1 MNSLLELFQ
10 YNFFLNAVG
19 AALLASISC
28 GIIGTYIVA
37 RRIVFISG
45 GITHASF
52 GGIGLAWY
60 MGLNP
65 VLGAAVFGV
74 LSALGIEWIS
84 KKTDVRQDSV
94 IGILWALGMALGII
108 FIYMTPGYAPN
119 LMSFLFGNILTVGSL
134 DLYLLL
140 ALCIVT
146 IIIFIFFIRP
156 ILFVAF
162 DEEFARTQKA
172 PVQFLNYLM
181 ISLVALAIVLNIR
194 VVGIILVIS
203 FLTIPQTIAGMFT
216 SDFKKMIL
224 GSIAF
229 GILGSF
235 IGLLVSYKIN
245 APSGATIIFSF
256 VILFV
261 VAKIVQLVMISM
273 KRKNNALRENKI
285 MVN

>member
-1 MNSLLELFQ
+1 MNELFELFQ

-19 AALLASISC
+19 AAILASISC
-28 GIIGTYIVA
+28 GIIGSYIVA

-60 MGLNP
+60 LGFNP

-74 LSALGIEWIS
+74 LSALGIEWVS

-119 LMSFLFGNILTVGSL
+119 LMSFLFGNILTVGAL

-140 ALCIVT
+140 GLCLFT
-146 IIIFIFFIRP
+146 IAIFAFLLRP

-203 FLTIPQTIAGMFT
+203 FLTIPQTIANMFT

-229 GILGSF
+229 GIIGSF
-235 IGLLVSYKIN
+235 IGLLVSYRIN

-256 VILFV
+256 VILFI
-261 VAKIVQLVMISM
+261 VAKIIQIIMISV
-273 KRKNNALRENKI
+273 KRKNAA
-285 MVN
+285 

>member
-1 MNSLLELFQ
+1 MNELLELFQ
-10 YNFFLNAVG
+10 YNFFLNAVC
-19 AALLASISC
+19 AAILASISC

-60 MGLNP
+60 LGLNP
-65 VLGAAVFGV
+65 VFGAAVFGV

-119 LMSFLFGNILTVGSL
+119 LMSFLFGNILTVGAL

-140 ALCIVT
+140 GLCLFT
-146 IIIFIFFIRP
+146 IATFLLLLRP
-156 ILFVAF
+156 ILFIAF

-172 PVQFLNYLM
+172 PVQFLNYLL

-203 FLTIPQTIAGMFT
+203 FLTIPQTIANMFT

-235 IGLLVSYKIN
+235 IGLLVSYRIN

-256 VILFV
+256 VILFI
-261 VAKIVQLVMISM
+261 VAKIVQLIMISA
-273 KRKNNALRENKI
+273 KRKKT
-285 MVN
+285 V